1 MAIGLDRSNSDR
13 LARSVLYTTANLGL
27 YEINPASAVTAD
39 SGSAPTAVTEGTIRK
54 IVNAI
59 NPLMFEAKSDGDV
72 LIAICDN
79 SQWDADNIKRVVDR
93 VLGVSNTTVT
103 KQSTILGLA

>member
-79 SQWDADNIKRVVDR
+79 SQWDEGNIKRVVDR
-93 VLGVSNTTVT
+93 VLGVTNTTVT
-103 KQSTILGLA
+103 KQTTILGLA

>member
-1 MAIGLDRSNSDR
+1 MALGLPKSNSDR

-39 SGSAPTAVTEGTIRK
+39 SGSAPTAVTEGTIRA
-54 IVNAI
+54 IVNVI

-79 SQWDADNIKRVVDR
+79 SQWDANGIKRAVDTA
-93 VLGVSNTTVT
+93 LGVTNTTVT
-103 KQSTILGLA
+103 KQTTILGLA

>member
-1 MAIGLDRSNSDR
+1 MALGLPKSNSDV

-39 SGSAPTAVTEGTIRK
+39 SGSAPTAVTEGTIRA
-54 IVNAI
+54 IVNVI

-79 SQWDADNIKRVVDR
+79 SQWDANSIKRAVDTA
-93 VLGVSNTTVT
+93 LGVTNTTVT
-103 KQSTILGLA
+103 KQTTILGLA

>member
-1 MAIGLDRSNSDR
+1 MALGLPKSNSDR